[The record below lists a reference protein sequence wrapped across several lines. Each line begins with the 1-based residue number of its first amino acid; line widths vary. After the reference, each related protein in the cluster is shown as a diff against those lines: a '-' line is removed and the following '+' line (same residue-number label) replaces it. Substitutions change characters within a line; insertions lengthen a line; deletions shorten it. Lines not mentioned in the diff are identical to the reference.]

1 MTDWYEVSS
10 TNMYVG
16 FVPME
21 DTLKEDDQ
29 NDLISKLV
37 KASVTLSK
45 IVTANSMDLANATL
59 LEIETIPAAK
69 KAKPSVK
76 IFQNT
81 AALQEVPD
89 FRKCWDQFVAQP
101 GTIKVVEFVDART
114 VERMTKCIVHF
125 AHSPE
130 KFSIFK
136 EHFLACA
143 DANKCWN
150 AFADRKFE
158 KRDTL
163 IGFEDEVQAYWAT
176 NKVFE
181 VDHVEGKGKWLGT
194 FPYPYMNGALH
205 LGHGF
210 TIMKVDFQ
218 AAYQRLKGKVA
229 LFPFSFHGTGM
240 PIKACA
246 DRLKREIDEF
256 GTNPDFDVIRGQKEE
271 SKEDVVEVKEEV
283 SETKMLKPQRRANA
297 KTAQKGASA
306 EKYQWEIMESSGIA
320 REEIPKFCDPKY
332 WLEVFPPRTQKD
344 LTSLGSKIDWRRSF
358 TTTDLNP
365 FYDTFIRWQFN
376 HLKAMG
382 KIKFGK
388 RPTVYSPFDQ
398 QPCMD
403 HDRRSG
409 EKLGV
414 SEYVI
419 VKQEVLKPFP
429 ACLKQFED
437 DATRKVYF
445 APATLRPETMYGQT
459 NCWILPDGN
468 YGAYQISETEI
479 FVLTGRAARNLA
491 YQEKSVKE
499 KEVIELATFKG
510 TELMGTKLN
519 APLSIYNTVYVL
531 PMMTISDKK
540 TTGVVTSVPSDSPDD
555 FAALRDLQS
564 KPAMRE
570 KFGVTAEMCSL
581 KPTPIIR
588 IPDLGNLSAVKV
600 VEDLGI
606 KSQNDKELLAKAK
619 DMCYKQGFYEGEM
632 LVGEFAG
639 KPVQVAKSQ
648 LKAQLI
654 EKGAACI
661 YYEPEGEVIS
671 RSGDVCVV
679 ALCDQWYINYG
690 SDDADWQQLARDCL
704 AEMTLYDTGSDL
716 KEQMETH
723 IKTLHQ
729 WACSRSFGLG
739 SKIPWDTQWLV
750 ESLSDST
757 IYMAYYTIA
766 QIIQGEGNYM
776 GTKPGPENISAA
788 DMTDEVYDF
797 IFMNGPEPKSSKI
810 SKEILLKC
818 KSEFDFFYPIDVRV
832 TGKDLLPNHM
842 VFWIYNHVAFWP
854 KEKWPKGMKG
864 NGWLLLNGSKMSKS
878 TGNFV
883 SIADSCKIYGADP
896 VRFAFALGGDT
907 LDDPNF
913 TIENVETAIL
923 STFTLYDWIKDMI
936 AVKGTM
942 RNTSEF
948 SYADQIFDAEIK
960 SLVHIVDGFYAK
972 YQYRDVMTFGYFEMI
987 HARDQYIKRT
997 VTPAAMNW
1005 TLIESFIK
1013 CMLIISSPILS
1024 HTAEYIWRSILKEEG
1039 SIFDCKWPELGEWDQ
1054 SLIDGNV
1061 YIAKFLATARATL
1074 QKNKGKTNLQ
1084 VKVAGEHPAYYQKVV
1099 GIMRQYY
1106 NEHKT
1111 LADTETVKLNQYVIA
1126 QYGQAAKAEIT
1137 KVNKVV
1143 AQVKA
1148 DFTVNGEAAFEVKST
1163 FNEEALLNMNA
1174 DYIKAQLNLSS
1185 FSVGLEV
1192 VPEGKNAQA
1201 SPGKPYLG
1209 LS

>member
-1 MTDWYEVSS
+1 
-10 TNMYVG
+10 
-16 FVPME
+16 
-21 DTLKEDDQ
+21 
-29 NDLISKLV
+29 
-37 KASVTLSK
+37 
-45 IVTANSMDLANATL
+45 
-59 LEIETIPAAK
+59 
-69 KAKPSVK
+69 
-76 IFQNT
+76 
-81 AALQEVPD
+81 
-89 FRKCWDQFVAQP
+89 
-101 GTIKVVEFVDART
+101 
-114 VERMTKCIVHF
+114 
-125 AHSPE
+125 
-130 KFSIFK
+130 
-136 EHFLACA
+136 
-143 DANKCWN
+143 
-150 AFADRKFE
+150 
-158 KRDTL
+158 
-163 IGFEDEVQAYWAT
+163 
-176 NKVFE
+176 
-181 VDHVEGKGKWLGT
+181 
-194 FPYPYMNGALH
+194 
-205 LGHGF
+205 
-210 TIMKVDFQ
+210 
-218 AAYQRLKGKVA
+218 
-229 LFPFSFHGTGM
+229 M

-246 DRLKREIDEF
+246 DRLKREIDEY
-256 GTNPDFDVIRGQKEE
+256 GINPQFDEIRANKKEE
-271 SKEDVVEVKEEV
+271 SKDEVKEEV
-283 SETKMLKPQRRANA
+283 SEAKMLKPQRRANA

-306 EKYQWEIMESSGIA
+306 EKFQWEIMESSGIE

-376 HLKAMG
+376 RLKEMG
-382 KIKFGK
+382 KVKFGK

-414 SEYVI
+414 SEYTI

-429 ACLKQFED
+429 ACLKEFEED
-437 DATRKVYF
+437 PTRKIYF

-479 FVLTGRAARNLA
+479 FVLTARAARNLA
-491 YQEKSVKE
+491 FQEKSVKE
-499 KEVIELATFKG
+499 GEVIELATFKG
-510 TELMGTKLN
+510 IELMGTKLN
-519 APLSIYNTVYVL
+519 APLSIYREVYVL

-555 FAALRDLQS
+555 YAALRDLQS

-570 KFGVTAEMCSL
+570 KFGVTEEMCSF

-588 IPDLGNLSAVKV
+588 IPDLGDLSAVKV

-639 KPVQVAKSQ
+639 QSVQVAKVQ
-648 LKAQLI
+648 LKKELI

-690 SDDADWQQLARDCL
+690 AADPEWQQAAKECL
-704 AEMTLYDTGSDL
+704 AQMSTFDIGSDL
-716 KEQMETH
+716 RDQMTSNLNT
-723 IKTLHQ
+723 IHQ

-739 SKIPWDTQWLV
+739 SKIPWDRQYLV

-757 IYMAYYTIA
+757 IYMAYYTIS
-766 QIIQGEGNYM
+766 QIIQGDGNYM
-776 GTKPGPENISAA
+776 GTKPGPENISAE
-788 DMTDEVYDF
+788 DMTDEVYNF
-797 IFMNGPEPKSSKI
+797 IFLNGPEPTSTKI
-810 SKEILLKC
+810 SHEILLKC

-842 VFWIYNHVAFWP
+842 IFWIYNHVAFWP

-864 NGWLLLNGSKMSKS
+864 NGWLLLNGTKMSKS

-936 AVKGTM
+936 NDKDKM
-942 RNTSEF
+942 RNTSDL
-948 SYADQIFDAEIK
+948 SYPDQIFDAEIK
-960 SLVHIVDGFYAK
+960 SLVQAVDKFYAN

-987 HARDQYIKRT
+987 RARDQYIKRHAN
-997 VTPAAMNW
+997 VEGMNW
-1005 TLIESFIK
+1005 TIIESFIRYII
-1013 CMLIISSPILS
+1013 IISSPILS
-1024 HTAEYIWRSILKEEG
+1024 HTTEFIWRSVLKNEG
-1039 SIFDCKWPELGEWDQ
+1039 TIFDCAWPELGQWDQ

-1061 YIAKFLATARATL
+1061 YVNKFIATARATL

-1084 VKVAGEHPAYYQKVV
+1084 VKVAGEHPPYYQKVV
-1099 GIMRQYY
+1099 AIMRSYY
-1106 NEHKT
+1106 DENKT
-1111 LADTETVKLNQYVIA
+1111 LADTETAKLNQYVIA

-1137 KVNKVV
+1137 KVNKAV
-1143 AQVKA
+1143 AQIKA
-1148 DFTVNGEAAFEVKST
+1148 EFNLNGEAAFEIKST
-1163 FNEEALLNMNA
+1163 FNEEALLNQNEE
-1174 DYIKAQLNLSS
+1174 YIKAQLNLSS
-1185 FSVGLEV
+1185 FSVAIEV
-1192 VPEGKNAQA
+1192 VPEGKAPQA
-1201 SPGKPYLG
+1201 SPGKPFLG

>member
-1 MTDWYEVSS
+1 
-10 TNMYVG
+10 
-16 FVPME
+16 ME
-21 DTLKEDDQ
+21 DTLKEEDQ
-29 NDLISKLV
+29 NDVISKLTNATV
-37 KASVTLSK
+37 SLSK
-45 IVTANSMDLANATL
+45 IITANSMDLQSATL
-59 LEIETIPAAK
+59 LEIEYVSKAK

-76 IFQNT
+76 IFQNS

-89 FRKCWDQFVAQP
+89 FRKIWDQFVAQP
-101 GTIKVVEFVDART
+101 GTIRVLEFVDART
-114 VERMTKCIVHF
+114 VEKMTKCIVHF
-125 AHSPE
+125 PNIPE
-130 KFSIFK
+130 KVSIFK
-136 EHFLACA
+136 EHFLACT
-143 DANKCWN
+143 DATKSWN

-163 IGFEDEVQAYWAT
+163 IGFEEEIQAFWAN

-181 VDHVEGKGKWLGT
+181 VEHQEGKGKWLGT
-194 FPYPYMNGALH
+194 FPYPYMNGPLH

-218 AAYQRLKGKVA
+218 ASYQRLKGKVA
-229 LFPFSFHGTGM
+229 LFPFSFHATGM

-256 GTNPDFDVIRGQKEE
+256 GTNPQFDLIRANKAE
-271 SKEDVVEVKEEV
+271 SKEETEDVKVEEI
-283 SETKMLKPQRRANA
+283 SESKLLKPQRRANA

-306 EKYQWEIMESSGIA
+306 EKYQWEIMESSGIP
-320 REEIPKFCDPKY
+320 REEIPKFCDPYY
-332 WLEVFPPRTQKD
+332 WLEVFPPRTQTD

-365 FYDTFIRWQFN
+365 FYDSFVRWQFN
-376 HLKAMG
+376 HLKTMG

-414 SEYVI
+414 SEYTI
-419 VKQEVLKPFP
+419 IKQEVLKPYP
-429 ACLKQFED
+429 KCLKQFEE
-437 DATRKVYF
+437 DATRKIYF
-445 APATLRPETMYGQT
+445 APASLRPETMYGQT

-479 FVLTGRAARNLA
+479 FVLTARAARNLA
-491 YQEKSVKE
+491 FQERSIKAG
-499 KEVIELATFKG
+499 EVIELATFKG

-519 APLSIYNTVYVL
+519 APLSIYKTVYAL

-555 FAALRDLQS
+555 YAALRDLQS

-570 KFGVTAEMCSL
+570 KFGVTEEMCSF

-588 IPDLGNLSAVKV
+588 IPDLGDLSAVKI

-606 KSQNDKELLAKAK
+606 KSQNDKDLLAKAK
-619 DMCYKQGFYEGEM
+619 DICYKQGFYEGEM

-639 KPVQVAKSQ
+639 QPVQIAKSQ
-648 LKAQLI
+648 LKNQLI
-654 EKGAACI
+654 EQGVACI

-690 SDDADWQQLARDCL
+690 AADAEWQQAARDCL
-704 AEMTLYDTGSDL
+704 AQMNTYDVGTEL
-716 KEQMETH
+716 REQMSSHLT
-723 IKTLHQ
+723 TLHQ

-739 SKIPWDTQWLV
+739 TKIPWDTQYLV

-757 IYMAYYTIA
+757 IYMAFYTISH
-766 QIIQGEGNYM
+766 IIQGAGNYK
-776 GTKPGPENISAA
+776 GTKLGPHNITAA

-797 IFMNGPEPKSSKI
+797 IFKNGPQPKSTKI
-810 SKEILLKC
+810 PVEILLKC
-818 KSEFDFFYPIDVRV
+818 KAEFDFFYPIDVRV

-854 KEKWPKGMKG
+854 QEKWPKGMKG

-883 SIADSCKIYGADP
+883 TITDSCKMYGADS
-896 VRFAFALGGDT
+896 VRFAFALGGDS

-923 STFTLYDWIKDMI
+923 STFTLYEWIQEMI
-936 AVKGTM
+936 SHKNSM
-942 RNTSEF
+942 RNTKEF
-948 SYADQIFDAEIK
+948 SYPDQIFEAEIK
-960 SLVHIVDGFYAK
+960 MLVQASDKYYVK
-972 YQYRDVMTFGYFEMI
+972 YQYRDVMTSGYFEMI
-987 HARDQYIKRT
+987 RARDQYVKRHANT
-997 VTPAAMNW
+997 AGMNW
-1005 TLIESFIK
+1005 TVIELFIK
-1013 CMLIISSPILS
+1013 CILVVSSPILS
-1024 HTAEYIWRSILKEEG
+1024 HTTEFIWRSILKEEG
-1039 SIFDCKWPELGEWDQ
+1039 TIFDYPWPELGEWDQ
-1054 SLIDGNV
+1054 SLIDGNIYV
-1061 YIAKFLATARATL
+1061 NKFLATARAAL

-1106 NEHKT
+1106 NENNT
-1111 LADTETVKLNQYVIA
+1111 LGDTETAKLNQYVIA
-1126 QYGQAAKAEIT
+1126 QYGEANKAELT
-1137 KVNKVV
+1137 KVNKAV
-1143 AQVKA
+1143 ALIKA
-1148 DFTVNGEAAFEVKST
+1148 EFNVSREAAFEVKST
-1163 FNEEALLNMNA
+1163 FNEEALLNQND
-1174 DYIKAQLNLSS
+1174 DYIKNQLNLTS
-1185 FSVGLEV
+1185 FSVIMEV
-1192 VPEGKNAQA
+1192 VQEGKAAQA